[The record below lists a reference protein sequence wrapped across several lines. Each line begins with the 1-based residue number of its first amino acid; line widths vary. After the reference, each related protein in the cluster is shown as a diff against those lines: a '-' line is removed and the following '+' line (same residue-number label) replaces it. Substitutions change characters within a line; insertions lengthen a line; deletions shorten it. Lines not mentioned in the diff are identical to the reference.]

1 VTSNIVCLTILFFDN
16 KYIAA
21 KFRQLVMENKWEEVV
36 KKYEEHVFFHKIRIK
51 GRGTALYV
59 AVSNANEDSVK
70 RLVDAIL
77 KHNDQSGLTIKTERG
92 DTPLHLAAYR
102 GFKSMCECII
112 GKNGERKDL
121 IRVPNVKGETPLF
134 CAVLARHKRTF
145 LYLHHFFP
153 YDINIAINKQGDT
166 ILHVAIHREIFG

>member
-1 VTSNIVCLTILFFDN
+1 MYVLLFYFVT
-16 KYIAA
+16 KYVAA
-21 KFRQLVMENKWEEVV
+21 ELRQFVMEDKWEEVIQ
-36 KKYEEHVFFHKIRIK
+36 KYEEDVYFHKIRIK
-51 GRGTALYV
+51 GRGTALHV

-70 RLVDAIL
+70 RLVDAIV
-77 KHNDQSGLTIKTERG
+77 KHNDQSGLKIKTERG

-121 IRVPNVKGETPLF
+121 IRVPNAKGESPLF

-145 LYLHHFFP
+145 LYLHNFFP
-153 YDINIAINKQGDT
+153 YDITIAINNEGDT
-166 ILHVAIHREIFG
+166 ILHVAIHREMFG